1 MLSNRLAFAALATA
15 CMAAAAGGG
24 YLASRQNAVPA
35 PVAATS
41 APGSAAAPAPASAA
55 PAERPVQETEGVVGA
70 LIESGMTAIE
80 IPLNSPDA
88 FRSIAMAKHF
98 VAADLF

>member
-15 CMAAAAGGG
+15 CIAAAAGGG

-41 APGSAAAPAPASAA
+41 APGPAAAPASAG
-55 PAERPVQETEGVVGA
+55 PAERPVQETEGVVGDA
-70 LIESGMTAIE
+70 AKPAPVPPPPVVSPEPARSTKRIETPARPQARE
-80 IPLNSPDA
+80 
-88 FRSIAMAKHF
+88 
-98 VAADLF
+98 